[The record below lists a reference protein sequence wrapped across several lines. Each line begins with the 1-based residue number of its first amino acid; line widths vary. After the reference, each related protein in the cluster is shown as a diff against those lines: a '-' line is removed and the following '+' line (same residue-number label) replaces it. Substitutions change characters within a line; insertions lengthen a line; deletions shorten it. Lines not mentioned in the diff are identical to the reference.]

1 MLPVVRLWPLRPAG
15 ESYAGE
21 VTGETG
27 NVPDRGQNHG
37 KDKYLNK
44 VLGGVTVNCLFAQS
58 HSFGIFGNREGLLS
72 GHQRLIAH
80 QPT

>member
-1 MLPVVRLWPLRPAG
+1 MLPVVCLWPLWLPG
-15 ESYAGE
+15 ERDADE
-21 VTGETG
+21 VARE
-27 NVPDRGQNHG
+27 PRDIADRGQNHG